1 MPSVTMVAKA
11 MMPTATGPSPYAALS
26 SHRGFTSRKRS
37 SNALY
42 QVESGENVVEV
53 CRRLGVSDQT
63 FR

>member
-1 MPSVTMVAKA
+1 M
-11 MMPTATGPSPYAALS
+11 
-26 SHRGFTSRKRS
+26 KRS

-53 CRRLGVSDQT
+53 CRRLGVSDHT